1 MEQFWILGDVHAY
14 FGIVPFSFQEQGTV
28 PKDAL
33 KRSVSKHF
41 SSQFGVGTKDAFP
54 GAFGIL
60 SSCSP
65 AV

>member
-14 FGIVPFSFQEQGTV
+14 FGIVPFSFQKQGTV

-41 SSQFGVGTKDAFP
+41 SSHFGVGTKDASAE
-54 GAFGIL
+54 AFGSL